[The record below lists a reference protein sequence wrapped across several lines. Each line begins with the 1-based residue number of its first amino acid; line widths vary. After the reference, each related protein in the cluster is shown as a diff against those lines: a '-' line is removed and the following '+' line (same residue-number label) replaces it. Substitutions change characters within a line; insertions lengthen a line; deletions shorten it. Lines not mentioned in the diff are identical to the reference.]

1 MSLMNFV
8 AEEVKEKI
16 QDNEVKSLEIK
27 ENELAVLIDK
37 FIKFGMTK
45 EQATAEAQMQIYKPK
60 PMPKI
65 ELEKTNTNSG
75 KRIKIN
81 FFVNE
86 DELKQISEK
95 YKIINQ
101 MDELRI
107 AGSDMSN
114 FINALLG
121 RKE

>member
-1 MSLMNFV
+1 MNFV

-16 QDNEVKSLEIK
+16 QDNEVKSLEVK
-27 ENELAVLIDK
+27 ETELSELTTK
-37 FIKFGMTK
+37 FIKQGMTK

-65 ELEKTNTNSG
+65 ELEKTNTSSG
-75 KRIKIN
+75 KRIKIS

-86 DELKQISEK
+86 EELKQISEK

-101 MDELRI
+101 MEELRI
-107 AGSDMSN
+107 AGSSIGE
-114 FINALLG
+114 FISALLE
-121 RKE
+121 KKNVS